1 MITLHKYRYHT
12 YRVHDMSL
20 ILLKIQTMLTAFFVS
35 MHASRS
41 ATTTAFLYPTIRTI
55 RIFQYP
61 TARQNQPTTKRWLSS
76 FPPADGS
83 NSNSVDDTT
92 VFGIPSMEQLRTDSF
107 MKQVQHAEFITG
119 LIQEDN
125 GRETDVLMN
134 RLRAQLS
141 HPDGIRG
148 FMVTYLTTS
157 TDDSNDSITIPPA
170 LIKAII
176 EQIDPIS
183 DKNELISLMCMN
195 VIMPTGMITMQPN
208 EELSQQSAATAKRA
222 TLLLKQVLDLG
233 IASSDNENK
242 KIRSA
247 IISQCHAIL
256 AVATEASHPNVD
268 GSSISTDE
276 DKLQTFWRTFFQ
288 KWGYQSQQQS
298 DIAVAMRT
306 VLSQQL

>member
-1 MITLHKYRYHT
+1 
-12 YRVHDMSL
+12 
-20 ILLKIQTMLTAFFVS
+20 
-35 MHASRS
+35 
-41 ATTTAFLYPTIRTI
+41 
-55 RIFQYP
+55 
-61 TARQNQPTTKRWLSS
+61 
-76 FPPADGS
+76 
-83 NSNSVDDTT
+83 
-92 VFGIPSMEQLRTDSF
+92 MEQLRTDSF

-247 IISQCHAIL
+247 IVSQCHAIL